1 MAEVPDHWH
10 GAFCFQIDDR
20 EGWHLCGSATTP
32 GVTSITSTAGGWSYR
47 RNMSK
52 HKPIWSLA
60 VVAVLMLPAVASG
73 QEVTG
78 FVLVDASTD
87 LDIGPL
93 TDGDTIDLDVVG
105 DQLNIR
111 AEVTGPVE
119 SVRFGLDGTANYQ
132 TESTPPYALA
142 GDSGGNYNPWT
153 PGLGGHTL
161 IATPYT
167 EDNAGGVAGTPLEI
181 DFTVTRTP
189 PACPPVTGGTA
200 IISGD
205 LFRWHTV
212 TASFAG
218 PDTSEQAAL
227 NPFLD
232 LRLDVTL
239 THDPSGNS
247 WVVPGFYAADGDAAD
262 TGASTGG
269 VWQSRFTPPEEGLW
283 HVAASFR
290 CGTGVAVAD
299 GPTPGDPAAFDGA
312 IGSFSIGPSPATGRD
327 FRSMGH
333 LEYTGERYLR
343 FSGTDEPFLKGGA
356 DSPENLLGY
365 IDFDDTVDHGGSA
378 NDLIDGLHRYQP
390 HIDAGDW
397 QTGDPS
403 WRSGKGKGLIGA
415 LNYLAS
421 RGMNSVYFL
430 TMNVGGD
437 GREVYP
443 WTGYDERNRFD
454 VSKLDQWEIVFAH
467 MERLG
472 LAMHVITQETENDQL
487 LDGGAL
493 GDTRKLYYRELVARF
508 GHHLAVVWNLGEENT
523 NSDAQRKAFS
533 SHIRSLDAFDHP
545 IVVHTYPGQYD
556 AVYTPLLGYPDF
568 EGPSLQMGSMSGTH
582 AETLEWVGRSAD
594 EGRPWFVCLDEIG
607 PANTGVKPDADD
619 PNHDTVRHQA
629 LWGNLMAGGA
639 GAEWYFGYA
648 YPHNDLDCED
658 WRSRET
664 MWDQTA
670 AALGF
675 FHDHLPFPAMEPA
688 DDLTADG
695 GDYVL
700 ALENAVY
707 AVYLP
712 QGEVLDALDLSSA
725 TGELEV
731 QWFDPRNGGPL
742 QPGTIATVT
751 AGGIV
756 DCGLPPVDPG
766 LDWVALIRRV
776 GLVDS
781 IFTDDFESGSTG
793 AWSATMP

>member
-1 MAEVPDHWH
+1 
-10 GAFCFQIDDR
+10 
-20 EGWHLCGSATTP
+20 
-32 GVTSITSTAGGWSYR
+32 
-47 RNMSK
+47 
-52 HKPIWSLA
+52 
-60 VVAVLMLPAVASG
+60 
-73 QEVTG
+73 
-78 FVLVDASTD
+78 
-87 LDIGPL
+87 
-93 TDGDTIDLDVVG
+93 
-105 DQLNIR
+105 
-111 AEVTGPVE
+111 
-119 SVRFGLDGTANYQ
+119 
-132 TESTPPYALA
+132 
-142 GDSGGNYNPWT
+142 
-153 PGLGGHTL
+153 
-161 IATPYT
+161 
-167 EDNAGGVAGTPLEI
+167 
-181 DFTVTRTP
+181 
-189 PACPPVTGGTA
+189 
-200 IISGD
+200 
-205 LFRWHTV
+205 
-212 TASFAG
+212 
-218 PDTSEQAAL
+218 
-227 NPFLD
+227 
-232 LRLDVTL
+232 
-239 THDPSGNS
+239 
-247 WVVPGFYAADGDAAD
+247 
-262 TGASTGG
+262 
-269 VWQSRFTPPEEGLW
+269 
-283 HVAASFR
+283 
-290 CGTGVAVAD
+290 
-299 GPTPGDPAAFDGA
+299 
-312 IGSFSIGPSPATGRD
+312 
-327 FRSMGH
+327 MGH

-725 TGELEV
+725 TGEFEV

-742 QPGTIATVT
+742 QPGTIATVS

-776 GLVDS
+776 GFVDP